1 MEKRFPILGEI
12 IYDAID
18 DSEATKNKIDLV
30 PKRTR
35 IINFTSFQLLTF
47 FKINFV
53 KCVLCNQRR
62 IWPLRAIC
70 FAHR

>member
-1 MEKRFPILGEI
+1 MIWRNVCWQYFAILGEI
-12 IYDAID
+12 IYDAIE

-53 KCVLCNQRR
+53 K
-62 IWPLRAIC
+62 
-70 FAHR
+70 

>member
-1 MEKRFPILGEI
+1 MEKLFWQYFAILGEI

-47 FKINFV
+47 FKKKFV
-53 KCVLCNQRR
+53 K
-62 IWPLRAIC
+62 
-70 FAHR
+70 